1 MPVHPVS
8 VIASPALEVLGNEI
22 NELILVVA
30 VIEDVWRDQPT
41 PVANWAD
48 NHNHVARR
56 QAR

>member
-1 MPVHPVS
+1 M
-8 VIASPALEVLGNEI
+8 IASSAFEVLGDDI
-22 NELILVVA
+22 NELILVVS